1 MKKLLIFLSV
11 IGVCLGL
18 LPSAAEAGSRD
29 KKNGRYEGRH
39 HGHYARQYYR
49 HYHPHYYWRYPYYYG
64 YYRYPY
70 QYYGYPGRPG
80 ISFSF
85 QFD

>member
-1 MKKLLIFLSV
+1 MKRLVIYLSA
-11 IGVCLGL
+11 IGVCLAV
-18 LPSAAEAGSRD
+18 LPTQAEAGSCD
-29 KKNGRYEGRH
+29 KKNRRYGGH
-39 HGHYARQYYR
+39 HGGHYARQYYR
-49 HYHPHYYWRYPYYYG
+49 HYYPRDYWRYPYYYG

-70 QYYGYPGRPG
+70 QYYGYPSRPG